1 MVKEKRQ
8 LKRPWLACLL
18 NLLFLGLGY
27 LYNGKK
33 RLVGSILFI
42 VSILYFIEGFI
53 PTPESLTLLVAGLDY
68 SILNSSDLYLLGIK
82 GIFGY
87 SIILIYIAL
96 GYDAYKEAQDIN
108 KSK

>member
-1 MVKEKRQ
+1 
-8 LKRPWLACLL
+8 
-18 NLLFLGLGY
+18 
-27 LYNGKK
+27 
-33 RLVGSILFI
+33 
-42 VSILYFIEGFI
+42 
-53 PTPESLTLLVAGLDY
+53 LLVAGLDY